1 MHDLVSL
8 QVGRERARG
17 ADDIN
22 TEVLK
27 EAPVLGG
34 ERRLDHGIGDLF
46 QWYGVVV
53 QDEQV
58 TDFDVGPIDVSGHIV
73 VDAIASLIQANGAT
87 AAAVPPRI
95 LSGAAQK
102 GKTVED
108 LMAQLEAGDPITDEE
123 AQFLIQQMFIKAFQL
138 DPIGTIMNG
147 LPAEV
152 PGFEGLGLQTG
163 VADPEAVSAA
173 AVIPEPGTL
182 LLFMLAIALLLATRL
197 MTRLDAGGFRL
208 QAS

>member
-1 MHDLVSL
+1 
-8 QVGRERARG
+8 
-17 ADDIN
+17 
-22 TEVLK
+22 
-27 EAPVLGG
+27 
-34 ERRLDHGIGDLF
+34 
-46 QWYGVVV
+46 
-53 QDEQV
+53 
-58 TDFDVGPIDVSGHIV
+58 
-73 VDAIASLIQANGAT
+73 
-87 AAAVPPRI
+87 
-95 LSGAAQK
+95 
-102 GKTVED
+102 
-108 LMAQLEAGDPITDEE
+108 MAQLEAGDPITDEE